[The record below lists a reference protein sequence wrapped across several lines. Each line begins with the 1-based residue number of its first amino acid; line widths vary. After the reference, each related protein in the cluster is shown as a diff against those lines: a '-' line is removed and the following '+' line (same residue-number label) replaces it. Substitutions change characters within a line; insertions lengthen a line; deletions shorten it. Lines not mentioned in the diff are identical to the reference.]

1 MEDLYDIL
9 KVDKKSTAKQIKDS
23 YKKLAFQYAWVKA
36 VAEMEKGNYGEAFR
50 SNLKA
55 ISYDWKNLQYWKTM
69 LLTPLK
75 RVLKRV

>member
-1 MEDLYDIL
+1 
-9 KVDKKSTAKQIKDS
+9 
-23 YKKLAFQYAWVKA
+23 
-36 VAEMEKGNYGEAFR
+36 MEKGNYGGALR

-55 ISYDWKNLQYWKTM
+55 VSYDWKNLQNWKTM